1 MDNTLD
7 RRTALRLGGAA
18 TVAAVA
24 GCSDL
29 LGGGGSSS
37 GSSSTQYS
45 QYLSVGDNQVF
56 FAYADFEALEEFNTG
71 EQGGGGGGDENP
83 SLDEP
88 MLAPASGLILIAF
101 TAGFQLGA
109 LGLGGLIQTES
120 ESDLES
126 QGNQIL
132 VANSAVVIA
141 GEMNTDEID
150 EQLTSTSSDN
160 SLAAEYEQV
169 DESDGYTFYEPAGEN
184 QSSGVVAVNDSEL
197 LSADSRDGVDAV
209 IDAIN
214 GDGRAADE
222 FDEFQWLLDNGGDG
236 IMAFGGYGPDGFS
249 GSNSGSGNDSESNQF
264 SFVENSG
271 GFVGSISLD
280 SETASSVLAASS
292 EQISEDQREQI
303 ESDLQSDQTD
313 VSIDFRG
320 DGRLV
325 AEATYSRDVLEGGN
339 SET

>member
-1 MDNTLD
+1 MDDTLD

-24 GCSDL
+24 GCSGL

-37 GSSSTQYS
+37 NSTQYS
-45 QYLSVGDNQVF
+45 QYLSAQDNQVF
-56 FAYADFEALEEFNTG
+56 FAYADFEALEEFSTG
-71 EQGGGGGGDENP
+71 EQGGGGGGDENT
-83 SLDEP
+83 SLEEP

-126 QGNQIL
+126 QGNQVL

-160 SLAAEYEQV
+160 SFTTEYEQV

-236 IMAFGGYGPDGFS
+236 IMALGGYGPDGFS
-249 GSNSGSGNDSESNQF
+249 GPDSGSGNDSESNQF

-292 EQISEDQREQI
+292 EQISEDQQEQI
-303 ESDLQSDQTD
+303 ESDFQSDQTD
-313 VSIDFRG
+313 VSIDFQG

-325 AEATYSRDVLEGGN
+325 AEATYSRDVLEGSN